1 MKLYL
6 VQHGA
11 AVPKEEDPDRP
22 LSGTGRA
29 DVRNLAA
36 CLARAGV
43 RASVILH
50 SGKQRAAQTAEL
62 LAASVGAGEPPQ
74 TVAGIAPLDPTAQF
88 AARADQWTADT
99 VVVGHLPFMGKL
111 VSRLI
116 TGNEAMPI
124 VAFRPGTAVC
134 LEREEGGCWSIAWMI
149 GPDLARGRD

>member
-1 MKLYL
+1 MRLYL

-22 LSGTGRA
+22 LSETGRA

-62 LAASVGAGEPPQ
+62 LAAAVGADEPPQ
-74 TVAGIAPLDPTAQF
+74 TIAGIAPLDPTARF
-88 AARADQWTADT
+88 AVTANQWTADT

-116 TGNEAMPI
+116 AGNEEMPI
-124 VAFRPGTAVC
+124 VTFRPGTVVC
-134 LEREEGGCWSIAWMI
+134 LQREEGGCWSIAWLI
-149 GPDLARGRD
+149 GPELARGHD